1 MHTFDDPFSI
11 RVNRVRLYCT
21 ASVQVLQRHKHLIST
36 CAKKR
41 LYDAFLL
48 SCLSYCPIIWDYCG
62 KRNSDKLEWINES
75 CFRLIFNE
83 YHSSYDK
90 LLNSI
95 NRPSL
100 HNRRIHDM
108 LTLVYKSFH
117 GLASSYINEL
127 LIERNS
133 SYNLRG
139 KHSLSIPRV
148 QSTKYGLHSFRYSA
162 SKYWNM
168 LPEVL
173 RSAQSLH
180 VFKSKIKSISFDN
193 KCCSFCN

>member
-1 MHTFDDPFSI
+1 MKLCSVHVVPNKQISLSKIRSYLSLFINPHTVKNI
-11 RVNRVRLYCT
+11 M
-21 ASVQVLQRHKHLIST
+21 LQRHKSHQTVWPVLTTI
-36 CAKKR
+36 
-41 LYDAFLL
+41 F
-48 SCLSYCPIIWDYCG
+48 
-62 KRNSDKLEWINES
+62 KL
-75 CFRLIFNE
+75 
-83 YHSSYDK
+83 
-90 LLNSI
+90 
-95 NRPSL
+95 P
-100 HNRRIHDM
+100 
-108 LTLVYKSFH
+108 SFH
-117 GLASSYINEL
+117 GLAPSYINEL

>member
-1 MHTFDDPFSI
+1 MTLLKNSFWSQSLLI
-11 RVNRVRLYCT
+11 LT
-21 ASVQVLQRHKHLIST
+21 AQAINKSGPKVTCENIIPRSWDVLGQHQQPYYNPT
-36 CAKKR
+36 
-41 LYDAFLL
+41 
-48 SCLSYCPIIWDYCG
+48 IWHYCG
-62 KRNSDKLEWINES
+62 KLAWINQS
-75 CFRLIFNE
+75 CLHFIFNE

-90 LLNSI
+90 LLSSI
-95 NRPSL
+95 NNWPSL

-117 GLASSYINEL
+117 GLVPSYINEL

-148 QSTKYGLHSFRYSA
+148 QSTKYGLHSFCYSA

-168 LPEVL
+168 LPEA
-173 RSAQSLH
+173 RGT
-180 VFKSKIKSISFDN
+180 
-193 KCCSFCN
+193 